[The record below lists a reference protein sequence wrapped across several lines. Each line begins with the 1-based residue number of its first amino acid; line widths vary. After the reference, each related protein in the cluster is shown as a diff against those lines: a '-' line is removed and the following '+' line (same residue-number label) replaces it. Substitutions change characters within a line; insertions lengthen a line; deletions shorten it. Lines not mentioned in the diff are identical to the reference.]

1 MMMMMMM
8 MMMMILRVA
17 GVSID
22 GDLFELVGERKRL
35 RLCRRCLI
43 CLSGHLVGGGEHVK
57 YDIVPRERL

>member
-22 GDLFELVGERKRL
+22 GDLFELVGER
-35 RLCRRCLI
+35 
-43 CLSGHLVGGGEHVK
+43 
-57 YDIVPRERL
+57 